1 MRYLELLEIKDAKK
15 IIMDKLSELQNEEID
30 LIYSNGRILSDDIVS
45 AVDVPPFDRSR
56 MDGYAVLA
64 KDTYEAD
71 ESNPIT
77 LKVIDSVKAGAFS
90 DKKLTEKT
98 CIEIATGAPMPK
110 SADAVVMV
118 EYTEQIAE
126 NEIKIYDAVAPHENI
141 QYCGSDIMV
150 GELILRK
157 GTKLTA
163 RDIGAISAI
172 GMDKIKVEK
181 SLNVGLIST
190 GNELQ
195 ELGDNLKPNKIYDVN
210 TYTLA
215 SSIQENG
222 WNFNFYGIVGDNK
235 IDLKEK
241 ITNALNKDEDVI
253 ILSGGTSAGVGDL
266 TSTVIEELGG
276 EILVHGIKIKPGK
289 PTIIGQILYNNKHK
303 LVVGLPGYPTS
314 CLTIFDVLFNEKG
327 NLLTAHFH
335 PRYISAKGREEYL
348 PVSIIKGLDG
358 YGVYPIVKGSGAITS
373 LTYADGY
380 VIIPENKEMLED
392 EVVDVHL
399 FGNIKL
405 GLNIIGSHCVGIDY
419 ILQKSDLIAKTI
431 NVGSLGGI
439 SSIKREEADIAGI
452 HLLGNDGEYNIPFLK
467 RYGVKN
473 ASLVRGYLRE
483 QGFIFKKE
491 LVEKV
496 GFELKT
502 IEDVLKLLKSPVAK
516 EIDFINRNKGAGTR
530 VLFDKFL
537 KDNKINKSNVNGYDL
552 EAKTHSAVGA
562 SIATDKVD
570 MGVGIKTIA
579 EKYNLEFI
587 KLADE
592 NYDLLIRNE
601 KINDPEVLEFIELL
615 KKVELPF
622 KKPNDCG
629 EIIYKSE

>member
-289 PTIIGQILYNNKHK
+289 PTIIGQIPYNNKHK